1 MNNFYKKHNKI
12 IIFLSITILL
22 ISISFYLAFLINNKK
37 RRERGDEELTFI
49 RFINNDTQVTLRN
62 VFVGMSFGIIFGFID
77 NFGLWYGM
85 DYLDPYLPGGNLT
98 KAGFGNTFSDFIGA
112 TLGTSVSIILSNL
125 IKTEQSPIWVDSI
138 GIVIGCLIGLV
149 IPRYISGKT

>member
-1 MNNFYKKHNKI
+1 MNNFLKKHNKI

-22 ISISFYLAFLINNKK
+22 ISVSFYLAFLINNKK
-37 RRERGDEELTFI
+37 RKERGDKELTFI
-49 RFINNDTQVTLRN
+49 RFINNDSKITLRS
-62 VFVGMSFGIIFGFID
+62 VGVGMSFGIIFGFID

-112 TLGTSVSIILSNL
+112 TLGTSISIILSNL
-125 IKTEQSPIWVDSI
+125 IKTEQSPIWLDSI

-149 IPRYISGKT
+149 VPRYLSGKT